1 MKINGKKVKGNKFAY
16 DGCHKIYVCEDEKD
30 IKEAVEI
37 GYAILDI
44 RQLKNIYE
52 NSCSLK
58 FISSWK
64 LDKSYIKQY
73 EEAIFEE

>member
-52 NSCSLK
+52 NSCPLK